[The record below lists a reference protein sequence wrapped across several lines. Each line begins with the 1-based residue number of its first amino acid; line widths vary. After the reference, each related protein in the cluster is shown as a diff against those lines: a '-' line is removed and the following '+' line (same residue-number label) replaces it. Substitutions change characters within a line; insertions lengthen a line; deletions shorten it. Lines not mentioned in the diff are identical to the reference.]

1 MDIAQDGDN
10 KGWKVY
16 SFQGLKLWFTCFS
29 MKAVKII
36 SKHEKEAIWNTGN
49 YYDKIL
55 KLKLNYLILNGTEP
69 SKIYIVPCYGMYG
82 MFFTMLA
89 W

>member
-1 MDIAQDGDN
+1 M
-10 KGWKVY
+10 
-16 SFQGLKLWFTCFS
+16 
-29 MKAVKII
+29 
-36 SKHEKEAIWNTGN
+36 HEKEAIWNTGN